1 MKTNRIYTII
11 LVGVLLLT
19 TCFLSSCSHSEEM
32 SNKSSPS
39 SEPAIVEG
47 VCNSATR
54 AVTNN
59 KLTSF
64 SLYCFDEWNEYTD
77 DMLADNILWSLN
89 PTTKVW
95 SGNSVFY
102 MSDDLAMFGY
112 GVSPSTDDMTDVVF
126 KQAEQA
132 FTYTDPTSKGV
143 LVKIGSKRN
152 FTMESTNNRL
162 VLNFNDALY
171 TLFFQAYSG
180 FQNVKSVEIKEI
192 TIHNIPNQARF
203 TFHPKSN
210 SWGSWALTANNQWV
224 SSTQTLASPAFITT
238 TDFTDIQN
246 EPFVL
251 FPIEAVEWDYYGM
264 NGPEESF
271 AEAKA
276 NNHCY
281 IEVKMRIIEEDA
293 DGNLFYLWGY
303 ADNDHLGREPFES
316 AFYPYQQ
323 YNCTADWEMSYNGY
337 YYLFLDDNA
346 VDKDGKQITP
356 HPEAIG
362 EQNGS
367 QEFTVSQQI
376 DFRTLK
382 QQHGGTADQW
392 TNDDQG
398 KVTITM

>member
-1 MKTNRIYTII
+1 
-11 LVGVLLLT
+11 VGALLLMT
-19 TCFLSSCSHSEEM
+19 GFLSSCSSGEEI
-32 SNKSSPS
+32 SNKSSTS

-47 VCNSATR
+47 VYNGLTR
-54 AVTNN
+54 AVTND

-64 SLYCFDEWNEYTD
+64 SLYCYDEWNEYTD
-77 DMLADNILWSLN
+77 EMLADNILWSLN
-89 PTTKVW
+89 PSTKVW
-95 SGNSVFY
+95 SGNKVFY
-102 MSDDLAMFGY
+102 MSDDFTMLGY
-112 GVSPSTDDMTDVVF
+112 GVSPSTDDMTNVVF
-126 KQAEQA
+126 NYAEQG

-152 FTMESTNNRL
+152 FTKESTNNRL
-162 VLNFNDALY
+162 MLTFNDALY
-171 TLFFQAYSG
+171 TLRFQAYSG

-210 SWGSWALTANNQWV
+210 SWGSWALTPTNQWV
-224 SSTQTLASPAFITT
+224 SSTQTLASPAFINT

-251 FPIEAVEWDYYGM
+251 FPIAAVEWDYYGM
-264 NGPEESF
+264 YGDPETF
-271 AEAKA
+271 AQAKA

-281 IEVKMRIIEEDA
+281 IEVKMRIIEEDD

-303 ADNDHLGREPFES
+303 ADGDSRGPFES

-323 YNCTADWEMSYNGY
+323 YNCTADWNMTYNGY

-346 VDKDGKQITP
+346 VDKDGNQIKP

-362 EQNGS
+362 QQNGS
-367 QEFTVSQQI
+367 SEFTVSQQI

>member
-1 MKTNRIYTII
+1 MKTNRLYPII
-11 LVGVLLLT
+11 LAGALLLT
-19 TCFLSSCSHSEEM
+19 IGVLSSCSSGEEM
-32 SNKSSPS
+32 SNKSSPV
-39 SEPAIVEG
+39 EPAIVEG
-47 VCNSATR
+47 VYNGATR
-54 AVTNN
+54 AVTND
-59 KLTSF
+59 KLNSF
-64 SLYCFDEWNEYTD
+64 SLYCFDEWNEYTEEL
-77 DMLADNILWSLN
+77 LADNILWTLN
-89 PTTKVW
+89 PSTKVW

-102 MSDDLAMFGY
+102 MSDDLEMFGY
-112 GVSPSTDDMTDVVF
+112 GISPSVDDMTNVVF
-126 KQAEQA
+126 NYAEQA

-162 VLNFNDALY
+162 ILNFNDALY

-180 FQNVKSVEIKEI
+180 FQNVTVEVKEI
-192 TIHNIPNQARF
+192 TLHNIPNQARF

-224 SSTQTLASPAFITT
+224 SSTQTLATPANITT

-271 AEAKA
+271 EEAKA

-293 DGNLFYLWGY
+293 DGNIFYLWGY
-303 ADNDHLGREPFES
+303 ADNDAQGREPFES

-323 YNCTADWEMSYNGY
+323 YNCTADWEMTYNGY
-337 YYLFLDDNA
+337 YYLFLDDNG
-346 VDKDGKQITP
+346 VDKNGNKITP
-356 HPEAIG
+356 HPEEVNG
-362 EQNGS
+362 KNGS
-367 QEFTVSQQI
+367 SEFTVSSQI
-376 DFRTLK
+376 DFRTFM
-382 QQHGGTADQW
+382 QSHGGTADEW
-392 TNDDQG
+392 TDDDDQG
-398 KVTITM
+398 RVEITM